1 MPIAIRLRTSP
12 AGARP
17 SRRRMSIAVTMR
29 PRKLSTPAI
38 SGGASGT
45 RVSRSSTKTSCTR
58 AIGRPNNWPPTVA
71 VTYSVMVSSMLVKTL
86 PSRRAVHVGG
96 LLLERRDETLA
107 VELGHVIVQTDLAS
121 ALDQF
126 HGHQRRKPD
135 DRYRC
140 GARIAAHRR
149 GQLEAV
155 HAGHVDIGDD
165 DVDTHAVPQHAQR
178 FLGRS

>member
-12 AGARP
+12 AGASP

-38 SGGASGT
+38 SGAASGT

-58 AIGRPNNWPPTVA
+58 AIGRPNSWPPTVA
-71 VTYSVMVSSMLVKTL
+71 VTYSVMVSRLLVKPL
-86 PSRRAVHVGG
+86 PSRRAIHIGG

-107 VELGHVIVQTDLAS
+107 VELGHIVVQTNLPS
-121 ALDQF
+121 ALDRF
-126 HGHQRRKPD
+126 RGHLRRKPD
-135 DRYRC
+135 DRHQC

-149 GQLEAV
+149 RQLEAV
-155 HAGHVDIGDD
+155 HAGHVDIG
-165 DVDTHAVPQHAQR
+165 
-178 FLGRS
+178 